1 VSKTAPLI
9 AVVDDEESVRR
20 ALKRLLV
27 SAGFVVES
35 FSCGNDFFS
44 FLQTRRPA
52 CVVLDLHMEGMT
64 GFDVQAELTR
74 SGDVLPVIAITGH
87 DSPETQQRVMV
98 AGAIAYLRKPIDGQ
112 LLLSTVSKAIAN
124 EM

>member
-1 VSKTAPLI
+1 
-9 AVVDDEESVRR
+9 
-20 ALKRLLV
+20 
-27 SAGFVVES
+27 
-35 FSCGNDFFS
+35 
-44 FLQTRRPA
+44 
-52 CVVLDLHMEGMT
+52 MT